1 MHDDKPLEIIDTHA
15 HLDLEKFDKD
25 RQNVLDRAREG
36 VFPDIRGKTIESG
49 PIRFVV
55 RGMVLPGITATS
67 SAAAATLAASYP
79 DLYAGAG
86 IHPNHLTEMTSGRL
100 AVDRCPG
107 LVDPPLW
114 RSARRARPLLE
125 RFSARTSIRISFA
138 AFPLAKERGPP
149 IIIHCRDAE
158 KELVRCMTAFRAWE
172 AGEAPSDG
180 PGFGPLAEPQVEK
193 LLALPPL
200 QGVVH
205 SYSGGPSTAS
215 ELLELGFYLG
225 FTGNVTFTGNKFA
238 PIGEAAKIVPQDRIL
253 LETDSPF
260 LIPHPFRG
268 KLERNEPI
276 MSAWTARRRRNCAR
290 QTSRK
295 SSRRQP
301 NARRLFRLLISQHP
315 HKIVGIPAARMD
327 AAGRWFQRFQE
338 GAPKAVSDDPE
349 PPGRNLFSA

>member
-86 IHPNHLTEMTSGRL
+86 IHPNHLTEMTSGDWPSIVAL
-100 AVDRCPG
+100 
-107 LVDPPLW
+107 
-114 RSARRARPLLE
+114 ARRPATVAIGETGLDLYWNASPLELQFE
-125 RFSARTSIRISFA
+125 YLLRHSL
-138 AFPLAKERGPP
+138 LAKERGLP

-276 MSAWTARRRRNCAR
+276 MSAWTARRLAELRETNISQIVA
-290 QTSRK
+290 QTTE
-295 SSRRQP
+295 
-301 NARRLFRLLISQHP
+301 NARRLFRLP
-315 HKIVGIPAARMD
+315 
-327 AAGRWFQRFQE
+327 
-338 GAPKAVSDDPE
+338 
-349 PPGRNLFSA
+349 